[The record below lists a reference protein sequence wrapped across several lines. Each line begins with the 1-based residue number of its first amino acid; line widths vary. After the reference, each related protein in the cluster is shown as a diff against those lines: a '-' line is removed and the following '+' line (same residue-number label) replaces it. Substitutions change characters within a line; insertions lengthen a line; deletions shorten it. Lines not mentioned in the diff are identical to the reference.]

1 MTASRKP
8 NRGPKAAA
16 GNRQA
21 LVAAALEVFAEG
33 GIEAPL
39 SAVAKRAGVGQGS
52 LYRHFPD
59 RVSLALAAFEDNVSR
74 LEVVASEAAT
84 GLDDLLSVVT
94 GQIID
99 SVAFVDI
106 VTPKVADPRLDEVV
120 ERVRAAFAPALEA
133 ARLAGTVRPTVTV
146 DDLMLAIGLVAA
158 LVAKVPAAERQQTA
172 GDAWALLR
180 GGLSGSPIRQ
190 SGMAT

>member
-1 MTASRKP
+1 VTASRKP

-21 LVAAALEVFAEG
+21 LVAAALEVFNEG

-59 RVSLALAAFEDNVSR
+59 RVSLALAAFEDNVTR
-74 LEVVASEAAT
+74 LEAAAADPAAT
-84 GLDDLLSVVT
+84 LDDLLAVVT

-106 VTPKVADPRLDEVV
+106 VTPTVDDPRLDEVV

-133 ARLAGTVRPTVTV
+133 ARAKATVRPTVSV

-158 LVAKVPAAERQQTA
+158 LVAKMPATNRRRTA
-172 GDAWALLR
+172 DDAWALLR
-180 GGLSGSPIRQ
+180 GGLQP
-190 SGMAT
+190 